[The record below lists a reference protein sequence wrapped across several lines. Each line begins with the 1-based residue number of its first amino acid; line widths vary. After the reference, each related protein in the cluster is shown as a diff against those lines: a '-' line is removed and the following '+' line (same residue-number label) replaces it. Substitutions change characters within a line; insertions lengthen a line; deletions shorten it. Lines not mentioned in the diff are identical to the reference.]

1 MITALPPALL
11 ALLLTIALTPLIR
24 RLAFLCDAT
33 DVPDARRIHKR
44 LTARAGGFGV
54 ALAAVIAMVLRGTMP
69 DGLSPW
75 VLAGGALLLAIG
87 LVDDVLSMSAHTK
100 LLGQVA
106 AAVLAVIGGLRLPLF
121 GYSPEGFLVL
131 VQVAITVGWIVLVTN
146 ALNLSDGLDGLA
158 SGIGTMCFLA
168 VAAAALRAGDPVA
181 ATPAL
186 VLAAA
191 LVGFLVYNFNP
202 ASIFLGDTGSLI
214 IGYAMA
220 VLPLVGSH
228 GEALPPLAAFLLVAL
243 PVTDTMLAI
252 ARRFV
257 SRCLRTWGDGQFLAG
272 LIEGLRNTVAPDRRH
287 IHHRLIDLGF
297 SQRGAVLLLYV
308 GAASTSALAYLVARS
323 PTWPVDL
330 FALGLA
336 IAVIGLIR
344 ALGINELR
352 PAHSDLYRPVL
363 RRLARHR
370 WLLVVV
376 DFCLITAAYMG
387 SILVTG
393 HGSAGVL
400 AFGIGIAMHVACLF
414 PTFAVLGVYRTAWWA
429 TGASGF
435 GLLVEACG
443 AGTIGGY
450 VVLRVLEQPTSP
462 TTALAFFFLLLPT
475 VTMLRYSYVIL
486 TYTARR
492 GTTERALICGTATE
506 ARHALRRLRSDGLD
520 GVEPIGFVE
529 FSPRM
534 QGRELGRLPVLGT
547 LDALAG
553 IVREQRVK
561 HLVIAD
567 PKLPGE
573 ALTWVRAVC
582 QQLGVHVHRYVEK
595 LVPYD
600 LLRPVTEAIAQN
612 GNGNTSQA
620 TWQASPRTMDA
631 PRS

>member
-1 MITALPPALL
+1 MMVALPPALL
-11 ALLLTIALTPLIR
+11 ALLLTIALTPLVR
-24 RLAFLCDAT
+24 RLAFLCGAT

-54 ALAAVIAMVLRGTMP
+54 AVAAVVAMALRGVLP
-69 DGLSPW
+69 ENLSPW

-100 LLGQVA
+100 LLGQVM
-106 AAVLAVIGGLRLPLF
+106 AAVLAVVGGLRLPLF
-121 GYSPEGFLVL
+121 GYSPEGVMIV
-131 VQVAITVGWIVLVTN
+131 VQIAVTVGWIVLVTN
-146 ALNLSDGLDGLA
+146 ALNLTDGLDGLA
-158 SGIGTMCFLA
+158 SGIGVMCFLA
-168 VAAAALRAGDPVA
+168 LAAAALRAGDAVA

-228 GEALPPLAAFLLVAL
+228 GQALPPLAAFLLVGL

-257 SRCLRTWGDGQFLAG
+257 SRCLRTWGDGQFVAG
-272 LIEGLRNTVAPDRRH
+272 LVEGLKNTVAPDRRH

-297 SQRGAVLLLYV
+297 TQRRAVLLLYV

-323 PTWPVDL
+323 PSWPIDL
-330 FALGLA
+330 FALGLGV
-336 IAVIGLIR
+336 AVIGLVR
-344 ALGINELR
+344 ALGIDELQ
-352 PAHSDLYRPVL
+352 PARSDLYRPVL

-370 WLLVVV
+370 WLQVAA
-376 DFCLITAAYMG
+376 DSCLIVAAYTSAIM
-387 SILVTG
+387 VTG
-393 HGSAGVL
+393 HSGGGVI
-400 AFGIGIAMHVACLF
+400 AFGIGITMYAACLF
-414 PTFAVLGVYRTAWWA
+414 PTFVALGVYRTAWWA

-435 GLLVEACG
+435 GLLLQACS
-443 AGTIGGY
+443 AGTVGSY

-462 TTALAFFFLLLPT
+462 ITALAFFFMLLPAIT
-475 VTMLRYSYVIL
+475 VLRYSYVFL
-486 TYTARR
+486 AHSARQ
-492 GTTERALICGTATE
+492 GTSERALICGTATD
-506 ARHALRRLRSDGLD
+506 ARHALRRLRRDGLD

-547 LDALAG
+547 LDSLAG
-553 IVREQRVK
+553 IVREQHVK

-600 LLRPVTEAIAQN
+600 LLRPATEAITQN
-612 GNGNTSQA
+612 GNGNASQVA
-620 TWQASPRTMDA
+620 WQTSPRTVDA